1 MKATGDGLQF
11 QWQKDYE
18 SLCDGC
24 RYRKTD
30 TDTLHI
36 INVEKSDKGCY
47 RCLVMNDKK
56 QTVVS
61 NEALLTVGKFLSTY
75 SCYVSVEIHFMH
87 YRSKCKF
94 RDY

>member
-1 MKATGDGLQF
+1 MKATGDGLHF

-36 INVEKSDKGCY
+36 INVEKSDKGFY
-47 RCLVMNDKK
+47 RCLVMNGKK

-61 NEALLTVGKFLSTY
+61 SEALLTVGKFLPTQL
-75 SCYVSVEIHFMH
+75 CVS
-87 YRSKCKF
+87 
-94 RDY
+94 